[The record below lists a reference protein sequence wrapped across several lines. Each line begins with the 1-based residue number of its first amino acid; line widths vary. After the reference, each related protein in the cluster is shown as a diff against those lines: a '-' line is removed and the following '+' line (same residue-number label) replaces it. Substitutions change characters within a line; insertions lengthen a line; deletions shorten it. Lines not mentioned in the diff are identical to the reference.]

1 MRMSFPLVW
10 RLHVVTHT
18 QQLAMEK
25 KAYLEFFFLKRNNKK
40 RPRVSHEWT
49 RHLIDQKPTP
59 RSLSPA
65 PATIT
70 NLVSAVET
78 IQTKQNVAKSG
89 QAIHKSSSRRTK
101 IKPYHQTKWTQIAT
115 FERCKNRYI
124 EITIHKRRNETFHE
138 FVFLQRKSWMEFSM
152 NIPAT
157 CNRSTT
163 NRRGSL
169 LNSFFG
175 DWRSLN

>member
-1 MRMSFPLVW
+1 
-10 RLHVVTHT
+10 
-18 QQLAMEK
+18 MEK

-101 IKPYHQTKWTQIAT
+101 IKPYHQTK
-115 FERCKNRYI
+115 
-124 EITIHKRRNETFHE
+124 
-138 FVFLQRKSWMEFSM
+138 
-152 NIPAT
+152 
-157 CNRSTT
+157 
-163 NRRGSL
+163 
-169 LNSFFG
+169 
-175 DWRSLN
+175 